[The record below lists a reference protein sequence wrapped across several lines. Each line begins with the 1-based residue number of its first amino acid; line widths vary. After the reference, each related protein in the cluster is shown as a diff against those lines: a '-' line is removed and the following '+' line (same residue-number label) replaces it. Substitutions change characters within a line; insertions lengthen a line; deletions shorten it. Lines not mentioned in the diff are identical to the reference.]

1 MKTRRG
7 SAKRRSAAQW
17 ARLVKA
23 WKKSG
28 ETAAVFAASRGIAA
42 QTLTWWKWRLSH
54 RADLPHIDEHEERE
68 EMRLVAVQVEPA
80 RAAAESPAAWEL
92 FTARGAVLRVYAG
105 TVSSE
110 LVAVVQAIVSGEER
124 R

>member
-1 MKTRRG
+1 
-7 SAKRRSAAQW
+7 
-17 ARLVKA
+17 LVKA

-28 ETAAVFAASRGIAA
+28 ETAAVFAASRGVAS

-54 RADLPHIDEHEERE
+54 RADLPHVDEADECD

-80 RAAAESPAAWEL
+80 RARAEATAAWEL
-92 FTARGAVLRVYAG
+92 LTARGDVLRVYAG

-110 LVAVVQAIVSGEER
+110 LVAVVQALVSGEER

>member
-1 MKTRRG
+1 
-7 SAKRRSAAQW
+7 
-17 ARLVKA
+17 LVKA
-23 WKKSG
+23 WKASG
-28 ETAAVFAASRGIAA
+28 ESAAVFAASRGVAP

-54 RADLPHIDEHEERE
+54 RAEPPRVDEHDERA
-68 EMRLVAVQVEPA
+68 EMRLVAVQVEPP
-80 RAAAESPAAWEL
+80 RAGAEATAAWE
-92 FTARGAVLRVYAG
+92 FITGRGDVLRVYAG

>member
-28 ETAAVFAASRGIAA
+28 ETAAEFAASRGVTG

-54 RADLPHIDEHEERE
+54 RADLTRVDEPAERE
-68 EMRLVAVQVEPA
+68 EMRLVAVQVEPP
-80 RAAAESPAAWEL
+80 RAGAEATAAWEL
-92 FTARGAVLRVYAG
+92 ITARGDILRVYAG
-105 TVSSE
+105 TASSE
-110 LVAVVQAIVSGEER
+110 LVAVVQVIVSGEER

>member
-1 MKTRRG
+1 M
-7 SAKRRSAAQW
+7 
-17 ARLVKA
+17 
-23 WKKSG
+23 
-28 ETAAVFAASRGIAA
+28 FAASRGVAA

-54 RADLPHIDEHEERE
+54 RADLPQVDEYDERD
-68 EMRLVAVQVEPA
+68 EMRLVTVQVEPPRA
-80 RAAAESPAAWEL
+80 RAEATAASEIIS
-92 FTARGAVLRVYAG
+92 ARGDVLRVYAG